1 MLTHTLALL
10 AALALSLGTARTAD
24 EPKAPTAAEVKA
36 AQARLTDYLKG
47 IKGAETARVTALTGD
62 GIGTTLP
69 DHVLFAVMFPQFPVA
84 RVAPEPLKS
93 SNVVAIPKKKDGKPV
108 AVTDLKELEKFFK
121 DNAPPVNG
129 RDDVENA
136 MKAYLRA
143 AAELHQDGF
152 YKFSVMFKAA
162 TKKGDTTFVTGSAPV
177 DPQGGN
183 KGEVKGTLTFKDGKL
198 FSANA
203 KADLT
208 PGVRPIC
215 QATKLLDPDPIV
227 RGMAEQCIRVM
238 GSAAK
243 PYLDEQRA
251 KASPQLREAI
261 DRIWA
266 QIQKERR

>member
-1 MLTHTLALL
+1 MFLTLTFLATFALISP
-10 AALALSLGTARTAD
+10 AASAD
-24 EPKAPTAAEVKA
+24 EPKSPSADEVKA
-36 AQARLTDYLKG
+36 AQERVAEFLKG
-47 IKGAETARVTALTGD
+47 IKGAETARVTALTAD
-62 GIGTTLP
+62 GIGTTFP

-93 SNVVAIPKKKDGKPV
+93 ANVVAIPKNKDGKPV
-108 AVTDLKELEKFFK
+108 AATDLKELEKFFK
-121 DNAPPVNG
+121 
-129 RDDVENA
+129 ENA
-136 MKAYLRA
+136 RAVKMKDEIEDATKAWLRA

-152 YKFSVMFKAA
+152 YKFTVNFKTA
-162 TKKGDTTFVTGSAPV
+162 TKKGDMFFVTGSAPV
-177 DPQGGN
+177 EATGGN
-183 KGEVKGTLTFKDGKL
+183 KGEVKANLTFKDGKL
-198 FSANA
+198 DSANT

-266 QIQKERR
+266 QIQKEGR